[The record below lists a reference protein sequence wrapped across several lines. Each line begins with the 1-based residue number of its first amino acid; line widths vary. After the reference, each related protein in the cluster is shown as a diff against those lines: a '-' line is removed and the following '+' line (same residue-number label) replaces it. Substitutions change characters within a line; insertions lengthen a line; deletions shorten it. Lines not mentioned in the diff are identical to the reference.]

1 MGGRKSGERKK
12 LKIRE
17 EGVLI
22 AGVFEE
28 AGGSHSIDGGFG
40 FRQP

>member
-1 MGGRKSGERKK
+1 MGGRKLGERKK

-22 AGVFEE
+22 VGVFEE
-28 AGGSHSIDGGFG
+28 VGGSYSIDGGFG
-40 FRQP
+40 FR